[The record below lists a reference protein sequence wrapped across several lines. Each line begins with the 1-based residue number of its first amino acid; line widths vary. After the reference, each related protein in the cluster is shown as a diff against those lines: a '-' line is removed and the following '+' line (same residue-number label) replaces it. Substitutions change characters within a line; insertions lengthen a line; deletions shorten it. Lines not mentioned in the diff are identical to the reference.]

1 MKSTPKQRGSPQSSE
16 TDDRVQWFHEA
27 EAFITTKDY
36 KDNFSNFPA
45 FSLINP
51 SKSEIGKI
59 SKSVLDRINNAL
71 VENTNVNQLKNR
83 TNTKQSFKIIPNQKL
98 SSFVK
103 FDIGNFYPSISE

>member
-1 MKSTPKQRGSPQSSE
+1 MIESNDFMKQKPLSPQKIIK
-16 TDDRVQWFHEA
+16 
-27 EAFITTKDY
+27 IT
-36 KDNFSNFPA
+36 SQISQHLA
-45 FSLINP
+45 LINP

-59 SKSVLDRINNAL
+59 SKSVLDKINNAL